1 MLGKLKQTEELGRHT
16 LSKTLILSPN
26 IEKKYKKMSESGVSC
41 MLRVIMLDL
50 LIHTHRINLYKFCS
64 CLL

>member
-26 IEKKYKKMSESGVSC
+26 IEKIQKNVRIWSFMYVEGNNVRFADSYSSHK
-41 MLRVIMLDL
+41 
-50 LIHTHRINLYKFCS
+50 LI
-64 CLL
+64 